1 MRYKPSVFEQ
11 PKLDYSPLDTGI
23 KRRRQKRRTF
33 KKILKKIEDKSEE
46 HSE

>member
-11 PKLDYSPLDTGI
+11 PKLDYSPMDTGI
-23 KRRRQKRRTF
+23 KRRRQKRRTL